1 MSLASRR
8 RAIYT
13 GLSSHFSGDEL
24 LAVLCLWEDR
34 YAEKPPF
41 ALNEFLAEVATAR
54 GQRLERAKLYRELV
68 GALTGPL
75 SALLPDPGPELL
87 AWRQRRGVAVP
98 EGQQAQQARHSF
110 CLLSKALLNALGA
123 SRSES
128 LRRFAADNL
137 GGMQVDEARRLGL
150 RAWLLQGDEQGL
162 LGLTPAQL
170 SKMLN
175 LLYIGL
181 CEFLGPVAAD
191 RLLSQCVD
199 QVESLHP
206 AYPIRQLL

>member
-13 GLSSHFSGDEL
+13 GLSSHFAGDEL
-24 LAVLCLWEDR
+24 LAVLSLWEER

-41 ALNEFLAEVATAR
+41 ALNEFLAEVAAAS

-87 AWRQRRGVAVP
+87 AWRQRRGVTAP

-110 CLLSKALLNALGA
+110 CLLSQALFNALGA
-123 SRSES
+123 GRSES

-137 GGMQVDEARRLGL
+137 GGMQVDEARRQSL
-150 RAWLLQGDEQGL
+150 RAWLLQGDEQALQGL
-162 LGLTPAQL
+162 VPAQL
-170 SKMLN
+170 SKLLN

-181 CEFLGPVAAD
+181 CEFVGPVAAD

-199 QVESLHP
+199 QVDSLHP
-206 AYPIRQLL
+206 AYAVRQLL